1 MNVAHDSPSTSYS
14 SNFPFGL
21 YKANVAF
28 PRFKDFTEDYISE
41 DIYYFGMEGTDF
53 RSRTRKAFIG
63 IDTNASVS
71 EIKLKIGDEV
81 LLPIRVGENVVE
93 ISMGSI
99 PWDFRGVAELI
110 VTSEENVSHT
120 FKRQLSYVT
129 TMDRPKIG
137 IVKWLIE
144 DVNFD
149 GVEDMYGSAS
159 DTEEVIVDDT
169 TPIVDNNDT
178 EVVVDTLKKMIPL
191 HLL

>member
-1 MNVAHDSPSTSYS
+1 
-14 SNFPFGL
+14 
-21 YKANVAF
+21 
-28 PRFKDFTEDYISE
+28 
-41 DIYYFGMEGTDF
+41 
-53 RSRTRKAFIG
+53 
-63 IDTNASVS
+63 
-71 EIKLKIGDEV
+71 
-81 LLPIRVGENVVE
+81 
-93 ISMGSI
+93 MGSI

-178 EVVVDTLKKMIPL
+178 EVVVDTPKEDDTTTPVVDNNDTEVVVDAPKEDDTTTQL
-191 HLL
+191 